1 MLVELAQEYPKILA
15 CQSHRLHHDQ
25 SEIYSMK
32 ELMTVLHT
40 TQAFIQI
47 IKESESEELRSVNCS
62 LTLLVSPVRNHPSVV
77 NSFAVASGLPQ
88 YSLKCFFAFVVY
100 VNWLCA
106 LLFEGLT

>member
-32 ELMTVLHT
+32 ELIAVLHT
-40 TQAFIQI
+40 TQAIIQI
-47 IKESESEELRSVNCS
+47 IKESESEEFRTVNCP
-62 LTLLVSPVRNHPSVV
+62 LTLLVSPVRNHPSEV

-88 YSLKCFFAFVVY
+88 YSLEMFLCFCGICQLVVC
-100 VNWLCA
+100 LA
-106 LLFEGLT
+106 L

>member
-1 MLVELAQEYPKILA
+1 
-15 CQSHRLHHDQ
+15 
-25 SEIYSMK
+25 MK
-32 ELMTVLHT
+32 ELITVLHT

-47 IKESESEELRSVNCS
+47 IKESESEELKTANCP
-62 LTLLVSPVRNHPSVV
+62 LTLLVSPVRNHPSEV

-88 YSLKCFFAFVVY
+88 YSLEMFLFFVVY